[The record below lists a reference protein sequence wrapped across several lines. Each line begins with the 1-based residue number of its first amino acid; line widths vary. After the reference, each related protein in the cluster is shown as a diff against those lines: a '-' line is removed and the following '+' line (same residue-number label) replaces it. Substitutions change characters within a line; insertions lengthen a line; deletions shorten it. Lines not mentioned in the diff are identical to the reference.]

1 MTHSPLGAQV
11 TSRVPGLDAARP
23 LLDALAQ
30 PVVVTDLE
38 ATILYWNPAAT
49 DLYGFSAQEALGW
62 PIHALLG
69 SPPILAA
76 IESAEALTSRGRSWT
91 GQLEG
96 HSRSGGI
103 LTVLLTLTP
112 LGGENGVPVAL
123 IGTAMDVT
131 ATATDHRRL
140 TQALAL
146 VEEKSGELRHQALHD
161 FLTDLPNRALVMDRA
176 EQMLTRARRQRV
188 PAAVMFLDLDHFKDI
203 NDGLGHAAGD
213 QLLKGVAARLSG
225 ALRASDTVGRLGGD
239 EFVILVEGT
248 SLDAGSALV
257 AERLLD
263 VLREPFSLRSMDGNL
278 TTRTV
283 TASIGIAEGD
293 RLKAEELIRDAVYAL
308 YQAKTA
314 GRNRYVLFASQMR
327 NSTEERL
334 VLDADLRAALGAGQF
349 FLEYQPTFSLV
360 DISTVGIEA
369 LLRWRHPTRGVVAPL
384 EFISRL
390 EETAL
395 ILPVSRWILT
405 EACLQCAR
413 WHAVGMPL
421 TVSVNVSARHL
432 ESSSFIAD
440 ITDALTRSG
449 LRSSAL
455 IVEITES
462 ILMRDAEATI
472 GRLEAIKALG
482 VRVAIDDFG
491 TGYSS
496 LAYLRQFPVD
506 ILKIDQSF
514 ISCIGEFDGADALL
528 HTFVQLGWELGLV
541 TVAEGIETREQL
553 HHLQDQHCNLG
564 QGFLIAKP
572 MSADAITEFVHSTRS
587 KSVEIPALVR

>member
-1 MTHSPLGAQV
+1 V
-11 TSRVPGLDAARP
+11 TSGVPGLDAARP
-23 LLDALAQ
+23 ILDALAQ
-30 PVVVTDLE
+30 PVVVTDLK

-96 HSRSGGI
+96 HTRSGGL
-103 LTVLLTLTP
+103 LTVLVTLTP
-112 LGGENGVPVAL
+112 LGWENGVPVAL
-123 IGTAMDVT
+123 IGTAVDVT

-188 PAAVMFLDLDHFKDI
+188 PAAVLFLDLDHFKDI

-213 QLLKGVAARLSG
+213 QLLRGVAARLSG

-257 AERLLD
+257 AQRLLD
-263 VLREPFSLRSMDGNL
+263 VLREPFSLRSSDGNL
-278 TTRTV
+278 TSRTV
-283 TASIGIAEGD
+283 TASIGIAEGE

-308 YQAKTA
+308 YQAKSA
-314 GRNRYVLFASQMR
+314 GRNRYVVFASQMR

-334 VLDADLRAALGAGQF
+334 VLDADLRAALGARQF

-360 DISTVGIEA
+360 DIATVGIEA

-405 EACLQCAR
+405 EACLQGAR
-413 WHAVGMPL
+413 WHAAGMPL

-432 ESSSFIAD
+432 ESPSFIAD
-440 ITDALTRSG
+440 VTDALTRSG

-462 ILMRDAEATI
+462 ILMRDAEVTI

-514 ISCIGEFDGADALL
+514 INAIGEFDGADALL
-528 HTFVQLGWELGLV
+528 HTFVQLGSELGLE
-541 TVAEGIETREQL
+541 TVAEGIETKEQL

-572 MSADAITEFVHSTRS
+572 MSADAVTEFVRS
-587 KSVEIPALVR
+587 GRPKNVKVPALIR

>member
-1 MTHSPLGAQV
+1 
-11 TSRVPGLDAARP
+11 VPGLDAARP

-123 IGTAMDVT
+123 IGTAVDVT

-188 PAAVMFLDLDHFKDI
+188 PAAVLFLDLDHFKDI

-263 VLREPFSLRSMDGNL
+263 VLREPFSLRSTDGNL

-308 YQAKTA
+308 YQAKNA

-421 TVSVNVSARHL
+421 TISVNVSARHL

-514 ISCIGEFDGADALL
+514 ISSIGEFDGADALL
-528 HTFVQLGWELGLV
+528 HTFVQLGWELGLE
-541 TVAEGIETREQL
+541 TVAEGIETKEQL
-553 HHLQDQHCNLG
+553 HLLQDQHCNLG

>member
-334 VLDADLRAALGAGQF
+334 VLDADLRAALGAGHF
-349 FLEYQPTFSLV
+349 PSNTSPRSV
-360 DISTVGIEA
+360 
-369 LLRWRHPTRGVVAPL
+369 LLT
-384 EFISRL
+384 SRL
-390 EETAL
+390 SASKHCCGGD
-395 ILPVSRWILT
+395 IRPGVW
-405 EACLQCAR
+405 
-413 WHAVGMPL
+413 WPL
-421 TVSVNVSARHL
+421 
-432 ESSSFIAD
+432 SSSSPD
-440 ITDALTRSG
+440 SK
-449 LRSSAL
+449 
-455 IVEITES
+455 
-462 ILMRDAEATI
+462 
-472 GRLEAIKALG
+472 RL
-482 VRVAIDDFG
+482 
-491 TGYSS
+491 
-496 LAYLRQFPVD
+496 
-506 ILKIDQSF
+506 
-514 ISCIGEFDGADALL
+514 
-528 HTFVQLGWELGLV
+528 H
-541 TVAEGIETREQL
+541 
-553 HHLQDQHCNLG
+553 
-564 QGFLIAKP
+564 
-572 MSADAITEFVHSTRS
+572 
-587 KSVEIPALVR
+587 